1 MGDKKMKIFTV
12 QEPEHTAKL
21 EDGKA
26 TFFYR
31 GEIYSTTNISD
42 EGLIQDL
49 LNSWAAL
56 EVDLD
61 LMINIVEDLQKQYLE
76 LTNNNYGFEN
86 KEDVYNFM
94 LSEDVVDIQVNRIE
108 EDFDDSI
115 LNNFRDIQRDFID
128 KVSEKLGFE

>member
-1 MGDKKMKIFTV
+1 MKIFTV